1 MVEELRGGI
10 VNLRPRIN
18 RWTPA
23 RRDLNFNSSIQSS
36 LVQPHFVVAGKG
48 VDEPI
53 ASMPGIHRQS
63 PDVLLQT
70 IAADMKLG
78 IHSHMLF
85 PVVES
90 HEKDPIA
97 SIASSKE
104 LPLLQAIRDLKS
116 QFGGSIVVM
125 TDVCLCTATDHG
137 HCGVIHNEEIN
148 NDLSVVELCKIALAH
163 AEAGADYVS
172 ASDMM
177 DGRVLAIRA
186 AFEDAGFV
194 DTGILS
200 YSVKY
205 ASSFYGPFRDAAHS
219 MPSFGDR
226 SSHQMDIR
234 SGYGEAILEATSD
247 EAEGADIIMI
257 KPAMTYLDVVR
268 NVADVVSRP
277 VAVYNVSG
285 EYSMIMASTD
295 DDESRGKMVREVFHS
310 FKRAG
315 ADIIVSYHARD
326 AMSRKWL

>member
-1 MVEELRGGI
+1 MVEKLRGGL

-23 RRDLNFNSSIQSS
+23 RRNLNFNSSIQSS
-36 LVQPHFVVAGKG
+36 LVQPHFVVAGEG

-70 IAADMKLG
+70 IAADMELG

-85 PVVES
+85 PVVEE
-90 HEKDPIA
+90 HEKDSSA
-97 SIASSKE
+97 SVASSND
-104 LPLLQAIRDLKS
+104 LPLLQAIRELKS
-116 QFGGSIVVM
+116 QYGNSIVVM

-137 HCGVIHNEEIN
+137 HCGLIHNEEID

-177 DGRVLAIRA
+177 DGRVAAIRA
-186 AFEDAGFV
+186 ALEDAGFV
-194 DTGILS
+194 ATGVLS

-219 MPSFGDR
+219 APSFGDR

-268 NVADVVSRP
+268 SVADVVSRP

-285 EYSMIMASTD
+285 EYAMIMASTD

-315 ADIIVSYHARD
+315 ADIIVTYHARD
-326 AMSRKWL
+326 AMSRNWL

>member
-1 MVEELRGGI
+1 M
-10 VNLRPRIN
+10 NLRPRIN

-36 LVQPHFVVAGKG
+36 LVQPHFVVAGEG

-70 IAADMKLG
+70 IAADMELG

-85 PVVES
+85 PVVEE
-90 HEKDPIA
+90 HKKDSSA
-97 SIASSKE
+97 SFASSKE

-116 QFGGSIVVM
+116 QFGDSIVVM

-137 HCGVIHNEEIN
+137 HCGLIHNEEIN

-177 DGRVLAIRA
+177 DGRVAAIRA
-186 AFEDAGFV
+186 ALEDAGFV
-194 DTGILS
+194 ATGILS

-219 MPSFGDR
+219 APSFGDR

-285 EYSMIMASTD
+285 EYAMIMASTD

-326 AMSRKWL
+326 AMSRNWL